1 MSDEQEA
8 AIIGAMSDSPRRKI
22 MAHPVFRILTAH
34 RPLEHEVALFFLVS
48 FLDFFMTYWM
58 LYPRESGPRFGES
71 NWIANWFLSGWGIR
85 GLLYFKIGICLFI
98 VLATQAIYPRR
109 PQVAQGILWLGIAVT
124 SLTVV
129 YSGALY
135 FRHTAGVPI
144 E

>member
-1 MSDEQEA
+1 
-8 AIIGAMSDSPRRKI
+8 
-22 MAHPVFRILTAH
+22 MANPVFRVLTAH
-34 RPLEHEVALFFLVS
+34 RPMEHEVALFFLVS

-58 LYPRESGPRFGES
+58 IYPRESGPRFGES
-71 NWIANWFLSGWGIR
+71 NAIANWFLSGWGFR

-98 VLATQAIYPRR
+98 VLATQAIHSRR
-109 PQVAQGILWLGIAVT
+109 PRVAKGILWLGIAVT

-135 FRHTAGVPI
+135 FRHTGGALM